1 MKSLTNILRRSNIT
15 PFERVKALVH
25 NDIHREKTGKGHLSG
40 SDLYILTKGWM
51 PSRSEASEYNK
62 YINIVQLE
70 DTMKMDAQMFL
81 YRSEVSLLRNQR
93 VVDSLLSHAR
103 RFKERVETEFLKDIS
118 REESIKFVTGQTYL
132 EYLKILHIFTF
143 NNLPKDIQSDLLL
156 LDEGSAS
163 DYNYLSEQVFLYE
176 RLKNGDTLTK
186 QDKDLI
192 IDRIYS
198 RMYYEGAKKIKR
210 STAEKDGFLLHVF
223 FAELPIKEIFIKLAD
238 DVHIAY
244 MDKDEK
250 FEESLLSA
258 IELYAKSKNTSIE
271 SLIKEKIFLWLD
283 DGLFTKEYSPIFMSE
298 RFDTWNGNTKN
309 NHKELFIAWYTELQK
324 SKQYFQ
330 KLFDTDLLTEQ
341 IIEKDF
347 LGMQRQVQIIT
358 GISLYNCKENI
369 NFVKEY
375 KQQVELLMPISN
387 MFLFVKKHAMPIKN
401 YRTLC
406 EFKELAQKVSST
418 FDIDMTEHYT
428 SFINSYQDEVLLLNN
443 SLSMLLDTAM
453 ECFYIEE
460 SFLYALEITE
470 GCFMFDLGVS
480 EDVDDIT
487 KKYSEKFKEM
497 ER

>member
-25 NDIHREKTGKGHLSG
+25 NDIHREKTGKGHLSE

-51 PSRSEASEYNK
+51 PSRSEAIEYNK

-81 YRSEVSLLRNQR
+81 YRSEISLLRNQR
-93 VVDSLLSHAR
+93 VIDSLLSHAR
-103 RFKERVETEFLKDIS
+103 KFKEKVETEFLKDIS
-118 REESIKFVTGQTYL
+118 HEESIKFVTAQTYL
-132 EYLKILHIFTF
+132 EYLKVLHIFTF
-143 NNLPKDIQSDLLL
+143 NSLPKDIQSDLLL
-156 LDEGSAS
+156 LDEGSTS

-176 RLKNGDTLTK
+176 RFKNGDTLTK

-238 DVHIAY
+238 DLHIAY

-309 NHKELFIAWYTELQK
+309 NHKKLFIAWYTELQK
-324 SKQYFQ
+324 SKEYFQ
-330 KLFDTDLLTEQ
+330 KLFDTDLLTVQ
-341 IIEKDF
+341 TIEKDF

-369 NFVKEY
+369 DLVKEY

-453 ECFYIEE
+453 EHFYTEK
-460 SFLYALEITE
+460 SFLYILEIAE
-470 GCFMFDLGVS
+470 GCFMFNLNDS
-480 EDVDDIT
+480 EDAEEIA
-487 KKYSEKFKEM
+487 KKYSEKFEKI
-497 ER
+497 R